1 MPARKVGLPTDVP
14 DDLARG
20 LAAIRERLS
29 IPTEFPADVL
39 AAAEGAAARP
49 RLVDHDRTDLE
60 LITIDPPDARD
71 LDQALH
77 MGGPPT
83 ATSFPTPSPMW
94 PPSSQA
100 GICLITKR
108 TGGG

>member
-39 AAAEGAAARP
+39 AAAERRRGPAATR
-49 RLVDHDRTDLE
+49 
-60 LITIDPPDARD
+60 
-71 LDQALH
+71 
-77 MGGPPT
+77 
-83 ATSFPTPSPMW
+83 
-94 PPSSQA
+94 
-100 GICLITKR
+100 
-108 TGGG
+108 